1 MDTVELLKDSFDA
14 PEAAGTESRDGENC
28 IHYTF
33 FMLVSRSTSTNE
45 KDLLFYLNF
54 ILEYDKRTQYF
65 RVK

>member
-14 PEAAGTESRDGENC
+14 PEAAGTESRYGENC

-45 KDLLFYLNF
+45 KDLLFYFNF

>member
-1 MDTVELLKDSFDA
+1 MDTVELLKDRFDA

-28 IHYTF
+28 IHFTF
-33 FMLVSRSTSTNE
+33 FMLVSRNTSTNE
-45 KDLLFYLNF
+45 TDLFNFNF